1 MTWLSDLPLLL
12 KGGAIGLAIS
22 VPVGPIGVL
31 CIQRTLAGGRI
42 VGLVSGL
49 GAATADAIYAAV
61 AALGLVFI
69 SETLIGRQPL
79 LRLIGGG
86 ILILLGI
93 RILLSRPPEESAPE
107 ERVGLG
113 GAYVSTFVLT
123 LTNPLTILFVA
134 AIFAGLGAATESGE
148 LTEAAP
154 LVLGVFLGS
163 ALWWFLLSGGVS
175 LFRDRVTP
183 RMMRW
188 VNLGSGTIIALFG
201 AAAVIASTAIA
212 SAPTIVPIEPG
223 VQETVAIEPQDAAP
237 PGSASTSN
245 SIVDPAYG
253 FTYQQQ
259 DGNRIVAGKGQLPQ
273 VEPVDIPLGG
283 TPVWL
288 VAAPMRE
295 GSVWVAILDDGRAEA
310 FYVTGGTVEPVP
322 IEPSQLPVGMPPML
336 IVEDGVPKL
345 LTSRALEASD
355 LTHAVTLTSPVKSTA
370 TIIGAGDLAFE
381 TSGEM
386 VELSINALSDARLLL
401 DGKGQMVLLT
411 DPTTRYGHG
420 VLGDSVEAAS
430 ITLIDTAS
438 SPPVASR
445 LEIDSGKV
453 IEGIAPIWA
462 DLDGDG
468 AREIIVTESN
478 AEQGAQIVAYD
489 EQGSRVAT
497 GPAIGTGFRWR
508 HQLAVAPFGPGGE
521 LELASVLTPHIG
533 GIVEFYRMQ
542 GDELEIV
549 AQVPGY
555 SSHEIGSRNL
565 DRALAGDLD
574 GDGRIELLVPDQAQ
588 ESLGAIRRT
597 NEGAETAWSI
607 PLDGRLS
614 TNLAAVTLPDGV
626 MALGAGLEEGL
637 LRLWLP

>member
-183 RMMRW
+183 KMMRW
-188 VNLGSGTIIALFG
+188 INLGSGTIIASFG

-336 IVEDGVPKL
+336 LVEDGVPKL

-355 LTHAVTLTSPVKSTA
+355 LTHAVTLTSPVESTA
-370 TIIGAGDLAFE
+370 TITGAGDLAFE

-386 VELSINALSDARLLL
+386 VELSINALPDARLLL

-626 MALGAGLEEGL
+626 LALGAGLEEGL

>member
-12 KGGAIGLAIS
+12 KGAAIGLAIS
-22 VPVGPIGVL
+22 VPVGPISLL
-31 CIQRTLAGGRI
+31 CIQRTLASGRL

-69 SETLIGRQPL
+69 SEILIGQQPL

-86 ILILLGI
+86 ILILLGL
-93 RILLSRPPEESAPE
+93 RILLTKPAKESTPAE
-107 ERVGLG
+107 KSGLPS
-113 GAYVSTFVLT
+113 AYASTFVFT

-134 AIFAGLGAATESGE
+134 AIFAGLGAETINGNIFSG
-148 LTEAAP
+148 AP
-154 LVLGVFLGS
+154 LILGVFLGS
-163 ALWWFLLSGGVS
+163 ALWWFLLTGGVS
-175 LFRDRVTP
+175 LLRDRVTP
-183 RMMRW
+183 RVIRW

-201 AAAVIASTAIA
+201 AAAVIASTAMV
-212 SAPTIVPIEPG
+212 SAPTIVPFEPE
-223 VQETVAIEPQDAAP
+223 VPEPVTMEPQDAAQ

-245 SIVDPAYG
+245 SNVDPAYG

-259 DGNRIVAGKGQLPQ
+259 DGNRFVVGKGHLPE
-273 VEPVDIPLGG
+273 VEPVDIPLSG

-310 FYVTGGTVEPVP
+310 FYVSGETVEPVP

-336 IVEDGVPKL
+336 VVEDGVPKL
-345 LTSRALEASD
+345 LTSGELEASD
-355 LTHAVTLTSPVKSTA
+355 STHAVMLTSPVESTA
-370 TIIGAGDLAFE
+370 TITGAGDLAFE
-381 TSGEM
+381 TGGEV
-386 VELSINALSDARLLL
+386 VELSINALPDARLLL
-401 DGKGQMVLLT
+401 DGKGQIVLLT

-420 VLGDSVEAAS
+420 VLGDDVEAGS

-438 SPPVASR
+438 SPPAASR
-445 LEIDSGKV
+445 LEIVSGKV

-478 AEQGAQIVAYD
+478 ADQGAQIVAYN
-489 EQGSRVAT
+489 EQGERVAT

-533 GIVEFYRMQ
+533 GIVEFYRLH

-597 NEGAETAWSI
+597 DEGAETAWSI
-607 PLDGRLS
+607 PLDGKLS
-614 TNLAAVTLPDGV
+614 TNLVGVTFSDGV
-626 MALGAGLEEGL
+626 LALGVGLEEGV

>member
-69 SETLIGRQPL
+69 YEILIGQQPL

-93 RILLSRPPEESAPE
+93 RILLSKPPEESAPE
-107 ERVGLG
+107 QRVGMG
-113 GAYVSTFVLT
+113 GAYLSTFVLT

-134 AIFAGLGAATESGE
+134 AIFAGIGAATASGNF
-148 LTEAAP
+148 LSAAP
-154 LVLGVFLGS
+154 LVIGVFLGS
-163 ALWWFLLSGGVS
+163 ALWWLLLTGGVS
-175 LFRDRVTP
+175 LLRDRVTP
-183 RMMRW
+183 RVMRW

-201 AAAVIASTAIA
+201 AAAVIASTSMA
-212 SAPTIVPIEPG
+212 SAPITVPFEPEILEP
-223 VQETVAIEPQDAAP
+223 VTMEPQDAAP
-237 PGSASTSN
+237 PGSSSTSN

-253 FTYQQQ
+253 FTYQRQ
-259 DGNRIVAGKGQLPQ
+259 DGNRFVAGKGQLPE
-273 VEPVDIPLGG
+273 VEPVDIPLSG

-295 GSVWVAILDDGRAEA
+295 GSVWVAVLDNGQAEA
-310 FYVTGGTVEPVP
+310 FYVSGETMEPMP

-336 IVEDGVPKL
+336 AVEAGVPKL
-345 LTSRALEASD
+345 LTSGELEASV
-355 LTHAVTLTSPVKSTA
+355 LTHAVKLPSPDESTA
-370 TIIGAGDLAFE
+370 TITSAADLGFE

-386 VELSINALSDARLLL
+386 VELSINALPDARLLL

-420 VLGDSVEAAS
+420 VLGDSIEAAS

-438 SPPVASR
+438 SPPVATR
-445 LEIDSGKV
+445 LEIEFGKV

-478 AEQGAQIVAYD
+478 AEQGAQIVAYN
-489 EQGSRVAT
+489 EQGRRMAT
-497 GPAIGTGFRWR
+497 GPAIGTRFRWR
-508 HQLAVAPFGPGGE
+508 HQLAVAPFGIGGE

-533 GIVEFYRMQ
+533 GFVEFYRMQ
-542 GDELEIV
+542 GDELVIV
-549 AQVPGY
+549 ARVPGY

-574 GDGRIELLVPDQAQ
+574 GDGRDRTAGTGPDAGVSGSDPADERRRCNGLVNSAGWKAQ
-588 ESLGAIRRT
+588 YESCCCDLIRRDFSFRCR
-597 NEGAETAWSI
+597 A
-607 PLDGRLS
+607 
-614 TNLAAVTLPDGV
+614 
-626 MALGAGLEEGL
+626 
-637 LRLWLP
+637 